1 MCSITCRNVLLMGTN
16 FSVLSH
22 KGNQMSVLSSLKL
35 VAAKRPQAMPTI
47 QVRRNKLGKQ
57 LFEQIKLATALS
69 EGKTYAPLQLRNVR
83 NKESGE
89 IKTIEIARR
98 IRQWWF
104 ISETGKVCI
113 QVKYGSRT
121 LEIGKGKNS
130 VEISSG
136 TELIKALETLKLATE
151 SGEFDAQLENAGL
164 KHRNNFHK

>member
-1 MCSITCRNVLLMGTN
+1 MGIHLDAPAPSEQRVHASPVKNDLISCSWLNLLR
-16 FSVLSH
+16 VW
-22 KGNQMSVLSSLKL
+22 SLLKT
-35 VAAKRPQAMPTI
+35 R
-47 QVRRNKLGKQ
+47 GDSQ

-69 EGKTYAPLQLRNVR
+69 EGKTYAPLQLRNIR

-89 IKTIEIARR
+89 VKTIEIARR

-121 LEIGKGKNS
+121 LEVAKGKNS
-130 VEISSG
+130 VEVSSG
-136 TELIKALETLKLATE
+136 AELVKALETLKLATE
-151 SGEFDAQLENAGL
+151 SGEFDTQLENAGL

>member
-1 MCSITCRNVLLMGTN
+1 
-16 FSVLSH
+16 
-22 KGNQMSVLSSLKL
+22 MSVLSSLKL

-121 LEIGKGKNS
+121 IDISKGKNS
-130 VEISSG
+130 VEVSSAN
-136 TELIKALETLKLATE
+136 ELLKALETLKLAAE
-151 SGEFDAQLENAGL
+151 SGEFDVQLESAGL
-164 KHRNNFHK
+164 KLKNGFTK

>member
-1 MCSITCRNVLLMGTN
+1 
-16 FSVLSH
+16 
-22 KGNQMSVLSSLKL
+22 MSVLSSLKL
-35 VAAKRPQAMPTI
+35 VVAKRPQAMPTI
-47 QVRRNKLGKQ
+47 QVRRNKLSKQ

-69 EGKTYAPLQLRNVR
+69 EGKTYAPLQLRNIR

-89 IKTIEIARR
+89 VKTIEIARR

-121 LEIGKGKNS
+121 LEIGRGKNS

-151 SGEFDAQLENAGL
+151 SGEFDAQLESAGL
-164 KHRNNFHK
+164 KHRINFKK

>member
-1 MCSITCRNVLLMGTN
+1 
-16 FSVLSH
+16 
-22 KGNQMSVLSSLKL
+22 MSVLSSLKL

-89 IKTIEIARR
+89 VKTIEIARR

-121 LEIGKGKNS
+121 IDISKGKNS
-130 VEISSG
+130 VEVSSAN
-136 TELIKALETLKLATE
+136 ELLKALETLKLAAE
-151 SGEFDAQLENAGL
+151 SGEFDVQLESAGL
-164 KHRNNFHK
+164 KLKNGFTK

>member
-1 MCSITCRNVLLMGTN
+1 MSYQ
-16 FSVLSH
+16 SH
-22 KGNQMSVLSSLKL
+22 RGNQMSVLSSLKL

-89 IKTIEIARR
+89 VKAIEIARR

-121 LEIGKGKNS
+121 LEVAKGKNS
-130 VEISSG
+130 VEVSSG
-136 TELIKALETLKLATE
+136 AELVKALETLKLATE
-151 SGEFDAQLENAGL
+151 SGEFDTQLENAGL
-164 KHRNNFHK
+164 KHRNNFKK

>member
-1 MCSITCRNVLLMGTN
+1 
-16 FSVLSH
+16 
-22 KGNQMSVLSSLKL
+22 MSVLSSLKL

-89 IKTIEIARR
+89 VKAIEIARR

-104 ISETGKVCI
+104 ISEAGKVCI

-121 LEIGKGKNS
+121 L
-130 VEISSG
+130 
-136 TELIKALETLKLATE
+136 
-151 SGEFDAQLENAGL
+151 
-164 KHRNNFHK
+164 

>member
-1 MCSITCRNVLLMGTN
+1 MGTN

-98 IRQWWF
+98 IANGGLSVRQEKF
-104 ISETGKVCI
+104 VFK
-113 QVKYGSRT
+113 
-121 LEIGKGKNS
+121 
-130 VEISSG
+130 
-136 TELIKALETLKLATE
+136 
-151 SGEFDAQLENAGL
+151 
-164 KHRNNFHK
+164 

>member
-1 MCSITCRNVLLMGTN
+1 
-16 FSVLSH
+16 
-22 KGNQMSVLSSLKL
+22 MSVLSSLKL

-47 QVRRNKLGKQ
+47 QARRNKLGKQ

-69 EGKTYAPLQLRNVR
+69 EGKTYAPLQLRNIR

-89 IKTIEIARR
+89 VKTIEFARR

-121 LEIGKGKNS
+121 LEVAKGKNS
-130 VEISSG
+130 VEVSSG
-136 TELIKALETLKLATE
+136 SELVKALETLKLATE
-151 SGEFDAQLENAGL
+151 SGEFDTQLENAGL